1 MRLQIGHTP
10 DADDAFMF
18 WGMIEGG
25 VDHRG
30 LQLVHRIE
38 PLPVL
43 NEWALDAQLEVTA
56 MSFNTYRSRHIQ
68 YRPLAP
74 GVSWGHGYGPKIIF
88 QTTEPDQQR
97 DVLAV
102 PGRGSTA
109 ALLAQRFG
117 WTGPFLEL
125 AYTELMQAVELG
137 RAQAAL
143 IIHEEQLLF
152 ESKGWKQLV
161 DLGRWWADNN
171 SGLPVPLGVNC
182 VRRDVP
188 QEVAQTYCDIFES
201 SIRSGL
207 ANREAALEFSMQYAR
222 QADRRV
228 ARDFVGMYVND
239 STLTVGP
246 KEFESI
252 RLLLDSP
259 EVPLDFVS
267 VTSLAK

>member
-1 MRLQIGHTP
+1 
-10 DADDAFMF
+10 MF

-25 VDHRG
+25 VSHQG
-30 LQLVHRIE
+30 LQLLHRIE

-56 MSFNTYRSRHIQ
+56 MSFNTYRSRHLQ

-88 QTTEPDQQR
+88 QTTEPDPQR

-137 RAQAAL
+137 RAQ
-143 IIHEEQLLF
+143 
-152 ESKGWKQLV
+152 
-161 DLGRWWADNN
+161 R
-171 SGLPVPLGVNC
+171 LPVAGEGGCRAP
-182 VRRDVP
+182 R
-188 QEVAQTYCDIFES
+188 A
-201 SIRSGL
+201 
-207 ANREAALEFSMQYAR
+207 
-222 QADRRV
+222 
-228 ARDFVGMYVND
+228 
-239 STLTVGP
+239 TLTAPTSWRRALPYFMSSCVTGCQAGSAGEDASRRQRSASQRAGP
-246 KEFESI
+246 SNSAT
-252 RLLLDSP
+252 SP
-259 EVPLDFVS
+259 RRSTAPPKS
-267 VTSLAK
+267 RRR